1 MYDKNILFIKNKIS
15 LVIHFRQKFL
25 YLKKNQFIK
34 KYTWYINS
42 NKNILYNLADFT
54 AFDKNLFFYFFY
66 IFIYLNKKNIC
77 ILNFK

>member
-34 KYTWYINS
+34 KYT
-42 NKNILYNLADFT
+42 
-54 AFDKNLFFYFFY
+54 
-66 IFIYLNKKNIC
+66 
-77 ILNFK
+77 